1 MESGAA
7 KERSGGVMNAPIRPP
22 SPENASPQQVLR
34 AILGTDFR
42 AFVDYVFGVIRPA
55 TPFKPNWHIDAMAH
69 KVSQVASG
77 AVKRLIIAVPP
88 RHLKSIIASVA
99 LPAWYLGHNPSE
111 RVVCVS
117 YSGDLAKT
125 HANDFRRAVKDP
137 LYQAIFPNMRLARE
151 TDSELHTTLRGRRY
165 ATSIQGTLT
174 GLGGNLFIIDDPL
187 KPGDAPSD
195 VTREG
200 VIEWYRSTLVTRP
213 DDKQAARIIVVMQRI
228 HVDDLVGY
236 LLDSDAGFV
245 VLSLPANAQA
255 TTTYDLGGGRTH
267 TREKGDL
274 LHPAHEPAEVLREI
288 RKSMGSMLF
297 SAQYQQSPEPAGGKI
312 IKRKML
318 RYYSTVERRPT
329 DRIVLSWDIA
339 LSEQEAA
346 DYSACV
352 VLINRGDSYYVHNVI
367 RGKFPF
373 DKLKEKIIEV
383 KERYGRAASLVIEES
398 PISHGLIQSLREKH
412 INVVDIKPDR
422 DKQSRLI
429 SQIDLFEGGSV
440 LLPKDAPWLDAFVSE
455 LLSFP
460 GRHDDQVDALSQG
473 LAWRR
478 EAWKSPLVQRRAYG
492 LG

>member
-1 MESGAA
+1 
-7 KERSGGVMNAPIRPP
+7 MNAPVRLP
-22 SPENASPQQVLR
+22 SPEDASPQQVLE
-34 AILGTDFR
+34 AFLATDFR
-42 AFVDYVFGVIRPA
+42 AFVDYVFGLLRPGEA
-55 TPFKPNWHIDAMAH
+55 FKPNWHIDAMAH

-77 AVKRLIIAVPP
+77 EVKRLIVTVPP

-117 YSGDLAKT
+117 YSADLAKT
-125 HANDFRRAVKDP
+125 HANDFRRVVTDP
-137 LYQAIFPNMRLARE
+137 IYQAVFPKMRLARE
-151 TDSELHTTLRGRRY
+151 TDSEIHTTARGRRF
-165 ATSIQGTLT
+165 ATSIGGTLT
-174 GLGGNLFIIDDPL
+174 GRGGNLFIIDDPL
-187 KPGDAPSD
+187 KPDDATSD
-195 VTREG
+195 VIRER
-200 VIEWYRSTLVTRP
+200 VIHWYGNTLATRP
-213 DDKQAARIIVVMQRI
+213 DDKKKARIVVVMQRI

-236 LLDSDAGFV
+236 LLDSDAGYE
-245 VLSLPANAQA
+245 VLNLPAIAQS

-288 RKSMGSMLF
+288 RKSMGSMAF
-297 SAQYQQSPEPAGGKI
+297 SAQYQQSPEPAGGKM
-312 IKRKML
+312 IKRRML
-318 RYYSTVERRPT
+318 KSYSAVERRPT

-339 LSEQEAA
+339 LSEQEAG

-352 VLINRGDSYYVHNVI
+352 VLLNRGDLYYVLEVI

-383 KERYGRAASLVIEES
+383 KQRYGKASLVIEES

-422 DKQSRLI
+422 DKRSRLN

-440 LLPKDAPWLDAFVSE
+440 LLPKDAPWLDEFVAE

-478 EAWKSPLVQRRAYG
+478 EEWKPPLVQRRTFG
-492 LG
+492 GG

>member
-1 MESGAA
+1 
-7 KERSGGVMNAPIRPP
+7 MNALIRPP
-22 SPENASPQQVLR
+22 SPENASPEQIFR
-34 AILGTDFR
+34 AILATDFR
-42 AFVDYVFGVIRPA
+42 AFVDYVFGLVRPGI
-55 TPFKPNWHIDAMAH
+55 PFKSNWHIDAMAH
-69 KVSQVASG
+69 KASQVASG
-77 AVKRLIIAVPP
+77 EVKRLIIAVPP

-111 RVVCVS
+111 RVVAVS
-117 YSGDLAKT
+117 YSAELAKT
-125 HANDFRRAVKDP
+125 HANDFRRVVTDP
-137 LYQAIFPNMRLARE
+137 IYQAVFPKMRLARE
-151 TDSELHTTLRGRRY
+151 TDSEIHTTLRGRRY

-174 GLGGNLFIIDDPL
+174 GRGGNLFIIDDPL
-187 KPGDAPSD
+187 KPGDAISE
-195 VTREG
+195 VSRER

-213 DDKQAARIIVVMQRI
+213 DDKQAARIMVVMQRI
-228 HVDDLVGY
+228 HVEDLVGY
-236 LLDSDAGFV
+236 LLENEAGFE
-245 VLSLPANAQA
+245 VLSLPSVAQS
-255 TTTYDLGGGRTH
+255 TTTHDLGGGRTH
-267 TREKGDL
+267 VREKGDL
-274 LHPAHEPAEVLREI
+274 LHPTHEPVEVLLEI
-288 RKSMGSMLF
+288 KKSMGSMLF

-318 RYYSTVERRPT
+318 KYYSELERLPT

-339 LSEQEAA
+339 LSEQETA

-352 VLINRGDSYYVHNVI
+352 VLLNRGDLYYVLEVI

-373 DKLKEKIIEV
+373 DQLKQKIIEV
-383 KERYGRAASLVIEES
+383 KERYGKAALVIEES

-460 GRHDDQVDALSQG
+460 GRHDDQVDALTQG

-478 EAWKSPLVQRRAYG
+478 EAWKPPLVQRRAFG
-492 LG
+492 LGS

>member
-1 MESGAA
+1 
-7 KERSGGVMNAPIRPP
+7 MNAPVRPP
-22 SPENASPQQVLR
+22 SPDDASPQHVLR
-34 AILGTDFR
+34 AILATDFR
-42 AFVDYVFGVIRPA
+42 AFVDYVFGVLRPT

-69 KVSQVASG
+69 KASQVASG
-77 AVKRLIIAVPP
+77 EVKRLIIAVPP

-117 YSGDLAKT
+117 YSADLAKT
-125 HANDFRRAVKDP
+125 HANDFRRVVKDP
-137 LYQAIFPNMRLARE
+137 LYQAVFPRMRVERD
-151 TDSELHTTLRGRRY
+151 TDAEIQTTLRGRRY
-165 ATSIQGTLT
+165 ATSIGGTLT
-174 GLGGNLFIIDDPL
+174 GRGGDLTIIDDPL
-187 KPGDAPSD
+187 KPGDALSD

-213 DDKQAARIIVVMQRI
+213 DDKQVARILVVMQRI

-236 LLDSDAGFV
+236 LLESDAGFE
-245 VLSLPANAQA
+245 VLSLPAIAQS

-274 LHPAHEPAEVLREI
+274 LHPAHEPAEVLLDI
-288 RKSMGSMLF
+288 KKSMGSMQF
-297 SAQYQQSPEPAGGKI
+297 SAQYQQAPEPAGGKI

-318 RYYSTVERRPT
+318 KYYSSVERRPT
-329 DRIVLSWDIA
+329 DRIVMSWDIA
-339 LSEQEAA
+339 LSEQEAG

-352 VLINRGDSYYVHNVI
+352 VLLNRGDSYYVHEVI

-373 DKLKEKIIEV
+373 DRLKEKIIEV
-383 KERYGRAASLVIEES
+383 KQRYGTAPLLIEES

-429 SQIDLFEGGSV
+429 SQIDLFEGGSIV
-440 LLPKDAPWLDAFVSE
+440 LPKDAPWLDAFVSE

-478 EAWKSPLVQRRAYG
+478 EAWKGPLTQRRTIG
-492 LG
+492 V

>member
-1 MESGAA
+1 
-7 KERSGGVMNAPIRPP
+7 MNAPIRPP
-22 SPENASPQQVLR
+22 SPENASPEQIFR
-34 AILGTDFR
+34 AILATDFR
-42 AFVDYVFGVIRPA
+42 SFVEYVFGLLRPGI
-55 TPFKPNWHIDAMAH
+55 PFKPNWHIDAMAH
-69 KVSQVASG
+69 KASQVASG
-77 AVKRLIIAVPP
+77 EVKRLIIAVPP
-88 RHLKSIIASVA
+88 RNLKSILASVA

-111 RVVCVS
+111 RVVAVS
-117 YSGDLAKT
+117 YSAELAKT
-125 HANDFRRAVKDP
+125 HANDFRRVVKDP
-137 LYQAIFPNMRLARE
+137 LYQAVFPRMRVERD
-151 TDSELHTTLRGRRY
+151 TDAEIQTTLRGRRY
-165 ATSIQGTLT
+165 ATSIGGTLT
-174 GLGGNLFIIDDPL
+174 GRGGDLTIIDDPL
-187 KPGDAPSD
+187 KPGDALSD

-213 DDKQAARIIVVMQRI
+213 DDKQVARIIVVMQRI

-236 LLDSDAGFV
+236 LLESDAGFE
-245 VLSLPANAQA
+245 VLSLPAIAQS
-255 TTTYDLGGGRTH
+255 TTTYDLGSGRTH

-274 LHPAHEPAEVLREI
+274 LHPAHEPAEVLLDI
-288 RKSMGSMLF
+288 KKNMGSMQF
-297 SAQYQQSPEPAGGKI
+297 SAQYQQAPEPAGGKI

-318 RYYSTVERRPT
+318 KYYSSVERRST
-329 DRIVLSWDIA
+329 DRIVMSWDIA
-339 LSEQEAA
+339 LSEQEAG

-352 VLINRGDSYYVHNVI
+352 VLLNRGDSYYVHEVI

-373 DKLKEKIIEV
+373 DRLKEKIIEV
-383 KERYGRAASLVIEES
+383 RQRYGKAPLLIEES

-460 GRHDDQVDALSQG
+460 GRHDDQVDALTQG

-478 EAWKSPLVQRRAYG
+478 ETWKPPLVQRRAFG
-492 LG
+492 LGG

>member
-1 MESGAA
+1 
-7 KERSGGVMNAPIRPP
+7 MNAPIRPP
-22 SPENASPQQVLR
+22 SPENASPEQIFR
-34 AILGTDFR
+34 AILATDFR
-42 AFVDYVFGVIRPA
+42 AFVDYVFGLVRPGI
-55 TPFKPNWHIDAMAH
+55 PFKSNWHIDAMAH
-69 KVSQVASG
+69 KASQVAFG
-77 AVKRLIIAVPP
+77 EVKRLIIAVPP

-111 RVVCVS
+111 RVVAVS
-117 YSGDLAKT
+117 YSAELAKT
-125 HANDFRRAVKDP
+125 HANDFRRVVTDP
-137 LYQAIFPNMRLARE
+137 IYQAVFPKMRLARE
-151 TDSELHTTLRGRRY
+151 TDSEIHTTLRGRRY

-174 GLGGNLFIIDDPL
+174 GRGGNLFIIDDPL
-187 KPGDAPSD
+187 KPGDAISE
-195 VTREG
+195 VSRER

-213 DDKQAARIIVVMQRI
+213 DDKQAARIMVVMQRI
-228 HVDDLVGY
+228 HVEDLVGY
-236 LLDSDAGFV
+236 LLENEAGFE
-245 VLSLPANAQA
+245 VLSLPSVAQS
-255 TTTYDLGGGRTH
+255 TTTHDLGGGRTH
-267 TREKGDL
+267 VREKGDL
-274 LHPAHEPAEVLREI
+274 LHPAHEPAEVLLEI
-288 RKSMGSMLF
+288 KKSMGSMLF

-318 RYYSTVERRPT
+318 QYYSEVERLPT

-339 LSEQEAA
+339 LSEQEAG

-352 VLINRGDSYYVHNVI
+352 VLLNRGDLYYVLEVI

-373 DKLKEKIIEV
+373 DKLKDKIIEV
-383 KERYGRAASLVIEES
+383 KQRYGRAASLVIEES

-440 LLPKDAPWLDAFVSE
+440 LLPKDAPWLEAFVAE

-460 GRHDDQVDALSQG
+460 GRHDDQVDALTQG

-478 EAWKSPLVQRRAYG
+478 EAWRGPLVQRKTVGMAG
-492 LG
+492 